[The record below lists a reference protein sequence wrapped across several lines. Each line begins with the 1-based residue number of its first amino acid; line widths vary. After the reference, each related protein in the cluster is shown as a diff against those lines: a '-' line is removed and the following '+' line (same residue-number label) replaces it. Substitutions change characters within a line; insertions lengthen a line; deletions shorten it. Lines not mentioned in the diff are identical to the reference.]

1 MCGGGGDEELQK
13 QGLFGWHFGV
23 WKQFT
28 GHSQKRGRWKE
39 VEGPEQGM
47 CVGKEGNSEPI
58 QERVERELKSTVCE
72 QQVCPG
78 GWGVLGVGS
87 IEGVSPL
94 SSQCSSFLWPYK
106 DGHVWYWGFG
116 SRLGI

>member
-1 MCGGGGDEELQK
+1 MAL
-13 QGLFGWHFGV
+13 WGV
-23 WKQFT
+23 EAIYGALT
-28 GHSQKRGRWKE
+28 EVRGRWKE

-78 GWGVLGVGS
+78 GWGALGVGS
-87 IEGVSPL
+87 IEWVSSL
-94 SSQCSSFLWPYK
+94 SSRCSSLLWPYK